1 MTSILQQITSVLSDN
16 KAYLPT
22 NYKLPESI
30 SIGSAVTI
38 VCATTLGL
46 LTLKYHDRALF
57 SEKPKGAPFHG
68 GIPLF
73 GSLFEQIKFKDTIHD
88 GTLYLMEKYDT
99 MTFGMTILGL
109 PAMVITNDPDNVEYI
124 LKTNFSNYIKGRES
138 YEMLEDLFGHGIF
151 SADGEKWRWQR
162 KSASLIFNVVNFR
175 DHFSQIFIKEFAV
188 MTKNI
193 FDKKALNGKPI
204 DFHDVIYKYTLD
216 SFVDIGFGKQI
227 NSLLCKEKVP
237 FAQSF
242 DICQRNCSDRFIDP
256 FTDLYDSL
264 KPITHPGTMRI
275 KDHIKVIDDFAYT
288 LIRERREQITQGG
301 EYKDLLSR
309 FMNAKNEHDEL
320 LNDKEL
326 RDTILNFII
335 AGRDT
340 TAQALSWAFYLLMNH
355 PRVEEKLLDEIN
367 QYFPND
373 HKELNAP
380 EYYDLIKKLTYAHA
394 VFYETLRLYPSVPS
408 NGKIALTDDILPD
421 GTHVK
426 KGELVQWVPYAMGR
440 STKIWGADA
449 KDFIPERWISKDGSL
464 KREPAGRW
472 PAFHAGPRIC
482 PGQNLAT
489 LEALIAMTLL
499 LKRYKFK
506 LVPGQNIMYE
516 TSLTCPMKE
525 GMNVTVE
532 YRQK

>member
-1 MTSILQQITSVLSDN
+1 MTSILQQITSVLSVN
-16 KAYLPT
+16 KVNLST
-22 NYKLPESI
+22 SYKLLESI
-30 SIGSAVTI
+30 SIGSAVAI
-38 VCATTLGL
+38 VCGTTLGL
-46 LTLKYHDRALF
+46 LILKYHDRALF
-57 SEKPKGAPFHG
+57 TEKPKGAPFHG
-68 GIPLF
+68 GLPLF
-73 GSLFEQIKFKDTIHD
+73 GSLFEQIKYKDIIHD

-99 MTFGMTILGL
+99 MTFGMTIFGL
-109 PAMVITNDPDNVEYI
+109 PATVITINPDNVEYI
-124 LKTNFSNYIKGRES
+124 LKTNFANYIKGHEA
-138 YEMLEDLFGHGIF
+138 YEMSKDLLGHGIF

-175 DHFSQIFIKEFAV
+175 DHFSQVFIEEFDV
-188 MTKNI
+188 MAKNI

-216 SFVDIGFGKQI
+216 SFVDIGFGKQL

-237 FAQSF
+237 FAESF
-242 DICQRNCSDRFIDP
+242 DVCQRNCSDRFIDP
-256 FTDLYDSL
+256 FTDLYDLL

-275 KDHIKVIDDFAYT
+275 KDHVKTIDDFAYK
-288 LIRERREQITQGG
+288 LIRERREQMKQGG

-309 FMNAKNEHDEL
+309 FMNAKNEYNEL
-320 LNDKEL
+320 LNDIEL

-340 TAQALSWAFYLLMNH
+340 TAQALSWGFYLLMNH

-367 QYFPND
+367 QFFPDDN
-373 HKELNAP
+373 KELNAA
-380 EYYDLIKKLTYAHA
+380 EYYDLIKKLPYAHA
-394 VFYETLRLYPSVPS
+394 TLRLYPSVPA
-408 NGKIALTDDILPD
+408 NGKIALADDILPD

-449 KDFIPERWISKDGSL
+449 KAFIPERWISEDGSL
-464 KREPAGRW
+464 RRESAGRW

-489 LEALIAMTLL
+489 LEALIAMTSL

-506 LVPGQNIMYE
+506 LVPGQNITYE

-532 YRQK
+532 RRQK